1 MESQASHMNC
11 KDQPE
16 QRSYGKRSMT
26 ATSDS
31 WRALLS
37 LSWYTSVP
45 GGQLTL
51 RYPGCQRHGSGAVQ
65 AYLRGQSLKEKI
77 GRPPSRLTRR
87 ARAWIRPSGG

>member
-1 MESQASHMNC
+1 MNY

-16 QRSYGKRSMT
+16 QLSHGKRRMT
-26 ATSDS
+26 ATSES

-45 GGQLTL
+45 EKQLTL

-65 AYLRGQSLKEKI
+65 A
-77 GRPPSRLTRR
+77 
-87 ARAWIRPSGG
+87 